1 MKITD
6 AKLKACL
13 EGFIAEC
20 AREDELA
27 QSATGMRF
35 LEARRALD
43 TCTDPVELV
52 AVRHWYEAAW
62 DAYALSR
69 GWLHELEPAVLDY
82 DGTAF
87 AA

>member
-6 AKLKACL
+6 AKMKACL

-27 QSATGMRF
+27 QSATGMRL
-35 LEARRALD
+35 LEASRALD
-43 TCTDPVELV
+43 ACTDPVELV
-52 AVRHWYEAAW
+52 AVRHWYQAAW
-62 DAYALSR
+62 DAYATFR
-69 GWLHELEPAVLDY
+69 GWLSEHEPMTRKLDGAVW
-82 DGTAF
+82 